1 MGAEDTTAAHGLGRP
16 LCCDSV
22 KYDLVDRRCV
32 VTGASAGIG
41 KEVARNLAY
50 FGATVVLACRDRER
64 GSAALQ
70 EIVAD
75 SGNERVTMLQ
85 VDVSSRASVRAFARN
100 ATAGGAPIHVLV
112 NNAAIMTPTRTTSV
126 DGIESTWATNV
137 LGYFAITNQLL
148 PSLRRGAPSRVVNVA
163 STYAGGLVLRDVEF
177 TSRKYDGMAAYR
189 QSKQADR
196 MIAWRLAEIC
206 RRDMVSVHACHP
218 GAIDTGLMRTTSQSW
233 LGRLMGA
240 SRRATLKTPAQ
251 GALTPTFC
259 AAAPEVGEQTAR
271 FWIDN
276 TPQPCKFA
284 ANGEEIAALWRLC
297 VEQTGCDA

>member
-1 MGAEDTTAAHGLGRP
+1 
-16 LCCDSV
+16 V

-70 EIVAD
+70 EIVND

-85 VDVSSRASVRAFARN
+85 VDVSSRASIRTFVRN
-100 ATAGGAPIHVLV
+100 VTAGGTPIHVLV
-112 NNAAIMTPTRTTSV
+112 NNAAIVSPTRMTSV

-137 LGYFAITNQLL
+137 LGYFAMTNLLL
-148 PSLRRGAPSRVVNVA
+148 PSLRRGAPARVVHLA
-163 STYAGGLVLRDVEF
+163 STYAGGLLLRDVEF
-177 TSRKYDGMAAYR
+177 VTRRYDAMEAYR

-218 GAIDTGLMRTTSQSW
+218 GAVDTGLMRTTSQGW
-233 LGRLMGA
+233 LARLMGA
-240 SRRATLKTPAQ
+240 GRRASGKTAAQ
-251 GALTPTFC
+251 GALTPTYV
-259 AAAPEVGEQTAR
+259 AAAPEVAEHTAR

-276 TPQPCKFA
+276 EPQSCKFA
-284 ANGEEIAALWRLC
+284 GDLEEIAALWRVC

>member
-1 MGAEDTTAAHGLGRP
+1 M
-16 LCCDSV
+16 

-70 EIVAD
+70 EIVND

-85 VDVSSRASVRAFARN
+85 VDIASRASIRGFVRN
-100 ATAGGAPIHVLV
+100 LTAGGSPVHVLV
-112 NNAAIMTPTRTTSV
+112 NNAAVVSPTRVTGA
-126 DGIESTWATNV
+126 DGIELTWATNV
-137 LGYFAITNQLL
+137 LGYFALTNLLL
-148 PSLRRGAPSRVVNVA
+148 PTLRRAAPARVIHVA
-163 STYAGGLVLRDVEF
+163 STYAGGLDLRDVQF
-177 TSRKYDGMAAYR
+177 TTRRYDAMAAYR

-218 GAIDTGLMRTTSQSW
+218 GAVDTALLRSTSTGW
-233 LGRLMGA
+233 LSRLLDAGRRVAMKSPAEGA
-240 SRRATLKTPAQ
+240 V
-251 GALTPTFC
+251 TPTYV
-259 AAAPEVGEQTAR
+259 AAAPEVADGTAQ
-271 FWIDN
+271 FWVDSAA
-276 TPQPCKFA
+276 QPCKFA
-284 ANGEEIAALWRLC
+284 TDAEQIAALWRLC
-297 VEQTGCDA
+297 VEQTACDA